1 MQAFFSLAFFC
12 CLTNKCCFSTSLS
25 TLGSAP
31 PSTPPEVWIKD
42 NEIPCFSSRFCVSR
56 GFAAHIPPFGSPSV
70 ERQGLD
76 KHSPTA
82 NAFSL
87 FFLGKQQGLAKRRQN
102 SEQEGRHESWFCNFL
117 TEWSWAKH
125 HLPESQFPFL
135 SNGLVKPTKSHG
147 CWEKLCE

>member
-1 MQAFFSLAFFC
+1 MASTSPIGRPYQSRSLSLTTGITQATNKLCIMQAFFSLAFFC

-87 FFLGKQQGLAKRRQN
+87 FFLGKQQDLAKRRQN
-102 SEQEGRHESWFCNFL
+102 LEQEGRHESWFCNFL
-117 TEWSWAKH
+117 TE
-125 HLPESQFPFL
+125 
-135 SNGLVKPTKSHG
+135 
-147 CWEKLCE
+147 